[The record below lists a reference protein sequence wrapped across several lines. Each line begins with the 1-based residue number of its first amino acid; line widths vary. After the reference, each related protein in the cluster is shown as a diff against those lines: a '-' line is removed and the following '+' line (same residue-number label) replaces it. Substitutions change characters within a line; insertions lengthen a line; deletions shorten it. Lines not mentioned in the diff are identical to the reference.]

1 MSLKPIQSRRLI
13 TIQRPALWIMS
24 IAAIFLLVLVSLG
37 LAFDLGRRIAGYD
50 SSEAMAYIDQLQR
63 QIDELK
69 SQSDENHRRA
79 AMLERSSRIE
89 DDTSDQLKKTLDEVQ
104 AEAVELKKE
113 LSFYKS
119 IVSPEDGKQSIV
131 IQTIQLKKDELDGYD
146 YKIMVTQRGRNDSF
160 ARGTADVT
168 VKGLLQG
175 KNKELKLS
183 AMSEDA
189 KKPIKFGFRYFQNLT
204 GKLKLPEGFVADYL
218 RVRLTP
224 KTAKL
229 DAVDEQFPW
238 DDLLA
243 GDNYVGQQ

>member
-24 IAAIFLLVLVSLG
+24 IVAVFILVLVLLG
-37 LAFDLGRRIAGYD
+37 FAFDQGRRIAGYD
-50 SSEAMAYIDQLQR
+50 SGEAVAYIDQLQQ
-63 QIDELK
+63 QIQELR
-69 SQSDENHRRA
+69 SQSDESQRRA
-79 AMLERSSRIE
+79 AMLERSSRID
-89 DDTSDQLKKTLDEVQ
+89 DDTSEQLKKSLDAVQ

-119 IVSPEDGKQSIV
+119 IVSPEDGKQSIM
-131 IQTIQLKKDELDGYD
+131 IQTIQLKKDDQGGFD
-146 YKIMVTQRGRNDSF
+146 YKIMISQRGRNDSF

-168 VKGLLQG
+168 VKGLLKG
-175 KNKELKLS
+175 KSKVLELS
-183 AMSEDA
+183 AISDEA
-189 KKPIKFGFRYFQNLT
+189 KKPMKFGFRYFQNLT
-204 GKLKLPEGFVADYL
+204 GKLKLPEGFIADYL
-218 RVRLTP
+218 RVKLTP

-238 DDLLA
+238 DDLTA

>member
-24 IAAIFLLVLVSLG
+24 IVAIFILVLVLLG
-37 LAFDLGRRIAGYD
+37 LAFDQGRQIAGYD
-50 SSEAMAYIDQLQR
+50 SSEAMAYIDQLQQ
-63 QIDELK
+63 QIQELQ
-69 SQSDENHRRA
+69 SQSDESQRRA
-79 AMLERSSRIE
+79 AMLERNRRID
-89 DDTSDQLKKTLDEVQ
+89 DDTSEQLKKSLDAVQ

-119 IVSPEDGKQSIV
+119 IVSPEDGKQSII
-131 IQTIQLKKDELDGYD
+131 IQTIQLKKDEQGGFD
-146 YKIMVTQRGRNDSF
+146 YKIMISQRGRNDSF

-168 VKGLLQG
+168 VKGLLKG
-175 KNKELKLS
+175 KSKVLELS
-183 AMSEDA
+183 AISDEA

-218 RVRLTP
+218 RVKLTP

-238 DDLLA
+238 DDLTA